1 MNLAKRRLV
10 WRAGASGLDDRAVA
24 ALALGAIG
32 LFVFSIAFG
41 PLAIALGAAAATG
54 RRAGKPDRVA
64 GLVGVAL
71 GVADLAVLAALT
83 IAQMRGGGLSW
94 PL

>member
-1 MNLAKRRLV
+1 MNLAKRRLE
-10 WRAGASGLDDRAVA
+10 WRAGARSLDDRAAA

-32 LFVFSIAFG
+32 LFIFNIVLGPIA
-41 PLAIALGAAAATG
+41 IVLGAAAAAG
-54 RRAGKPDRVA
+54 HRAGKADRVT

-71 GVADLAVLAALT
+71 GVADLVVLAVLT
-83 IAQMRGGGLSW
+83 INQMRGGLSW

>member
-1 MNLAKRRLV
+1 MNLAKRRLE
-10 WRAGASGLDDRAVA
+10 WRAGARSLDDRAVA

-32 LFVFSIAFG
+32 LFIFNIVLG
-41 PLAIALGAAAATG
+41 PVAIVLGAVAAAG
-54 RRAGKPDRVA
+54 RRAGKADRVA

-71 GVADLAVLAALT
+71 GAADLAVLAVLT
-83 IAQMRGGGLSW
+83 INQMRGGGLSW